1 MSKKKI
7 LVSRKIDVSVS
18 SLSPT
23 VHVLKRVE
31 QGLQLPKKISLD
43 ALAYTRCS
51 TKEMIGNPPHAPSQM
66 AIRR

>member
-1 MSKKKI
+1 MGTMEEQ
-7 LVSRKIDVSVS
+7 LG
-18 SLSPT
+18 
-23 VHVLKRVE
+23 HVLKRVE